1 MSKSRKE
8 FRLEDGTP
16 VTSTETVYKAYASKR
31 NKERYLK
38 RRQAEYE
45 KISLDDN
52 GAYDIAA
59 ADNTEETVEKE
70 HEIAMLRH
78 AIKTLTVREQGLIMD
93 YFFNDYSLRTLAIKY
108 GVSHTKIHSEI
119 DFALSKLKDY
129 IVNNG

>member
-1 MSKSRKE
+1 MSKSKKE

-16 VTSTETVYKAYASKR
+16 VTSTETVYNAYASKR
-31 NKERYLK
+31 NKERYLE
-38 RRQAEYE
+38 RRQAEYA

-52 GAYDIAA
+52 SAYDIAA
-59 ADNTEETVEKE
+59 EDNTEETVEKK
-70 HEIAMLRH
+70 HEIAMLHH

>member
-1 MSKSRKE
+1 ME
-8 FRLEDGTP
+8 VF
-16 VTSTETVYKAYASKR
+16 
-31 NKERYLK
+31 
-38 RRQAEYE
+38 
-45 KISLDDN
+45 LDDN

-59 ADNTEETVEKE
+59 EDNTEETVEKE

>member
-1 MSKSRKE
+1 
-8 FRLEDGTP
+8 
-16 VTSTETVYKAYASKR
+16 
-31 NKERYLK
+31 
-38 RRQAEYE
+38 
-45 KISLDDN
+45 
-52 GAYDIAA
+52 
-59 ADNTEETVEKE
+59 
-70 HEIAMLRH
+70 MLRH